1 MPDPANSGAFD
12 AAAYVDA
19 AAAACGLKLT
29 PAMRAG
35 TIANV
40 ERTRAFA
47 RLLDIEAGLDQG
59 EPAPV
64 FAPSAP

>member
-1 MPDPANSGAFD
+1 MSDPGGSGTFD

-19 AAAACGLKLT
+19 AAAACGLKLR
-29 PAMRAG
+29 PEMRAG

-47 RLLDIEAGLDQG
+47 RLLDDEPGLAQG

-64 FAPSAP
+64 FAPGTP